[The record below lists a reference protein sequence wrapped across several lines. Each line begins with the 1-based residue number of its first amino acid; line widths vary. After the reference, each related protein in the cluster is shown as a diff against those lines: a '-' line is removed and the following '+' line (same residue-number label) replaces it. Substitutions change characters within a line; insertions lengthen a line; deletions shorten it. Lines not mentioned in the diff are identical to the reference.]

1 MFAAVQSGE
10 QPAMSYRNCSSTRCP
25 AWECSTSGC
34 HCTPAKPRPASS
46 NAAIGAPAL
55 LARAVKPA
63 GAAATESPWLI
74 QTRRLSGSP
83 ASRVPGIAIL
93 ASVRP
98 NSLSPVR
105 ATSPPRARAI
115 AWNP

>member
-1 MFAAVQSGE
+1 MLAGVQSGR
-10 QPAMSYRNCSSTRCP
+10 QPAMSYRKFSSTRCP
-25 AWECSTSGC
+25 AWVCSTSGC
-34 HCTPAKPRPASS
+34 HCTPASPRAVSS

-55 LARAVKPA
+55 PASAVKPA

-74 QTRRLSGSP
+74 QTRSDRGSS
-83 ASRVPGIAIL
+83 ASRWPGVVTV

-98 NSLSPVR
+98 NSLSPVL
-105 ATSPPRARAI
+105 ATSPPRAWAM